1 MKTMFFRKM
10 MLGWLLLTLLGI
22 PFQIT
27 QAKQTS
33 APEVLL
39 MRFSGAVTPAME
51 LYIQRGIARADQMGV
66 DLVVFELNTPGGQ
79 VDIMNNIVQDIRAS
93 KVPVAVYVSPRGAMA
108 ASAGALITLAGH
120 AAAMAPETIIGA
132 ASPVGSQGE
141 DIGETMEAKTKEA
154 LMATVRTLTANRSP
168 EAVKLA
174 QEMVETARAVSA
186 QEALEAGVID
196 FIAVDV
202 DDLLAQLNGYTVLVL
217 DQEVVLNTSGA
228 VKSDLPSSLIEQ
240 ILATLTNPNIVF
252 ILLSIGVQAILIELS
267 SPGGWVAGF
276 IGVVCI
282 ALAIYGLGV
291 LPVNWFGLLFIV
303 IAFVLFILELKTPTA
318 GALTAA
324 GAASFI
330 VGALVLFNSPSV
342 PNIFRVS
349 VPLVVVTGILTA
361 ALFFVIV
368 GFVLKAQKTPIRIG
382 RESLIERTGIVKKTL
397 NPLGSV
403 YMDGELW
410 TAESID
416 GSTIPANAYV
426 KVIQVQ
432 GLKVLVKPVERFPKN
447 GQS

>member
-1 MKTMFFRKM
+1 MKTKLFRRM
-10 MLGWLLLTLLGI
+10 LLGWLLLILLAV
-22 PFQIT
+22 PFQIA
-27 QAKQTS
+27 QAKQAST
-33 APEVLL
+33 PKVLL

-51 LYIQRGIARADQMGV
+51 LYIRRGLARAEQMNV

-79 VDIMNNIVQDIRAS
+79 VDIMNNIVQGIRAS

-108 ASAGALITLAGH
+108 ASAGALITMAGH

-154 LMATVRTLTANRSP
+154 LMATVRTLTLNRSP

-186 QEALEAGVID
+186 QEALDAGVID
-196 FIAVDV
+196 FIAADV

-217 DQEVVLNTSGA
+217 DQQVILDTTNA

-291 LPVNWFGLLFIV
+291 LPVNWFGLLFII

-382 RESLIERTGIVKKTL
+382 KESLIERTGIVKKTL

-416 GSTIPANAYV
+416 GSTIPANTYV
-426 KVIQVQ
+426 QVIQVQ
-432 GLKVLVKPVERFPKN
+432 GLKVLVKPVERFPKTEKE
-447 GQS
+447 